1 MNTPATSQTVPF
13 DGHLSPHLLAKVTW
27 RIVPYLIL
35 LYFIAFLDRVNV
47 GFASLMMNKD
57 LGIDPATY
65 GQAAGLFFI
74 GYFFAEVPS
83 NLMLEKF
90 GARKWIARIM
100 FTWGLL
106 SMAMAFVSGT
116 TSYFILRFCLGLAE
130 AGFFPGVVLYLTYW
144 FPARER
150 AKVMALFYLGIPLA
164 NVLGG
169 PLSGWILDAFNGTAG
184 LKGWQWLFLIEGVP
198 ALILT
203 FTTLVYLT
211 DKPAEAKWLDDAERA
226 EHVKV
231 MDLDRAS
238 RAQHGHGKLSD
249 AFTNPRVL
257 VLALVYF
264 LIILGLY
271 GLGFWMPQIIKKMD
285 FVARQP
291 KEHINTY
298 VGWLVTIPYAIAAIS
313 QVLWCRH
320 SDKTNERRWHFAFS
334 CGLMGLGYAMTWLA
348 PSPTVAFVGLIFGAT
363 GIMCTMPVFW
373 TMPAAFLSGTA
384 AAGGIAFINSI
395 GNLSGYFGPAIMGWV
410 AKSTGNPSSGLLVLT
425 GGALTAAVI
434 VLLLRRDTV
443 TQQTMVTDAPVSGTP
458 VRATRV

>member
-1 MNTPATSQTVPF
+1 MNNPAATAPHHSGEMSP
-13 DGHLSPHLLAKVTW
+13 GLLSKVTW
-27 RIVPYLIL
+27 RLVPYLIL

-47 GFASLMMNKD
+47 GFASLTMNKD

-83 NLMLEKF
+83 NLLLEKF

-106 SMAMAFVSGT
+106 SMAMAFVQGPM
-116 TSYFILRFCLGLAE
+116 SYYILRFTLGLAE

-169 PLSGWILDAFNGTAG
+169 PMSGWILDLFGG
-184 LKGWQWLFLIEGVP
+184 VGGFKGWQWLFLIEGVP

-211 DKPAEAKWLDDAERA
+211 DKPEQAKWLTDAERA
-226 EHVKV
+226 EHVAV
-231 MDLDRAS
+231 MDADRAT

-257 VLALVYF
+257 VLSLVYF

-271 GLGFWMPQIIKKMD
+271 GLGFWMPQIIKRMG
-285 FVARQP
+285 FT
-291 KEHINTY
+291 NTG
-298 VGWLVTIPYAIAAIS
+298 VGWMIVIPYAIAGIS

-320 SDKTNERRWHFAFS
+320 SDKTGERRWHFATS
-334 CGLMGLGYAMTWLA
+334 CSLMGLGYAMTWLA
-348 PSPTVAFVGLIFGAT
+348 PTPTIAFVGLIFGAT

-384 AAGGIAFINSI
+384 AAGGIALINSI
-395 GNLSGYFGPAIMGWV
+395 GNLAGYFGPAILGWV

-425 GGALTAAVI
+425 GAALLAAVI
-434 VLLLRRDTV
+434 VLLMRRDTA
-443 TQQTMVTDAPVSGTP
+443 TRQAIGADTPGRSATP
-458 VRATRV
+458 VITRA

>member
-1 MNTPATSQTVPF
+1 MNTPATSPPVHYT
-13 DGHLSPHLLAKVTW
+13 GELSPALLSKVTW

-35 LYFIAFLDRVNV
+35 LYFVAFLDRVNV

-65 GQAAGLFFI
+65 GQAAGLFFV

-100 FTWGLL
+100 FTWGAL

-164 NVLGG
+164 NVFGG

-198 ALILT
+198 AIILT
-203 FTTLVYLT
+203 FTTLLYLT
-211 DKPAEAKWLDDAERA
+211 DYPAEAKWLTAEERA
-226 EHVKV
+226 EHVTV
-231 MDLDRAS
+231 MDADRAV

-271 GLGFWMPQIIKKMD
+271 GLGFWMPKLIKGLG
-285 FVARQP
+285 FN
-291 KEHINTY
+291 NTQT
-298 VGWLVTIPYAIAAIS
+298 GFMIMIPYGLAALS
-313 QVLWCRH
+313 QVFWCRH
-320 SDKTNERRWHFAFS
+320 SDKTNERRWHFAAS
-334 CGLMGLGYAMTWLA
+334 CGLMGLGYAMTWIS
-348 PSPTVAFVGLIFGAT
+348 PSTPVFAFIGLIFGAV

-373 TMPAAFLSGTA
+373 TMPSAFLSGTA

-410 AKSTGNPSSGLLVLT
+410 EKYTGNPSSGLLVLT
-425 GGALTAAVI
+425 GGALIAAVI
-434 VLLLRRDTV
+434 VLCLRRDTV
-443 TQQTMVTDAPVSGTP
+443 TQQALATGAPVRGEP
-458 VRATRV
+458 VITRA